1 MNYNIVTVSN
11 STYYPFLQI
20 FLRSLFENINLD
32 NINKIYVYDSGLEEE
47 QKEWVKTFQKVVIK
61 DNLVKLETNTLH
73 DEGWEGV
80 TYSKLKCCLHALEE
94 TGKPSFIVDV
104 DSVFEAEFIHLID
117 LSKDVVLCSCEN
129 RSLVVPGNSQFIGS
143 FCGLI
148 DLAKSRE
155 FVDEVYRI
163 IPTINWPHKESPS
176 ITKAYAIKKEEIKFN
191 IALEDQVSHIDQ
203 STQKEFIAIYHLKS
217 STKYNTIQKR
227 LIMHPW
233 IKKYDK

>member
-1 MNYNIVTVSN
+1 MNYNIITVSN

-32 NINKIYVYDSGLEEE
+32 NINKIYVYDSGLKED
-47 QKEWVKTFQKVVIK
+47 QKEWIEVFQKVVIK

-80 TYSKLKCCLHALEE
+80 TYSKLKCCLDTLEE
-94 TGKPSFIVDV
+94 TEIPSFIVDV

-129 RSLVVPGNSQFIGS
+129 RSLVVPGSTQFIGS

-148 DLAKSRE
+148 DLVRSRE
-155 FVDEVYRI
+155 FVNEVYKI
-163 IPTINWPHKESPS
+163 ISTINWPHKESPS
-176 ITKAYAIKKEEIKFN
+176 ITRTYDIKKEKIKFN
-191 IALEDQVSHIDQ
+191 IVLEDQVSHIDQ
-203 STQKEFIAIYHLKS
+203 STKKEFISIYHLKS
-217 STKYNTIQKR
+217 NTKYNTIQKR
-227 LIMHPW
+227 LNMHQW
-233 IKKYDK
+233 LERYK